1 MSRGGIHV
9 LEIVDAACD
18 DALARHIVQMTAAL
32 RATGAR
38 VSALCDSGLPAS
50 ARLRDAGL
58 DVLDAPL
65 VDAPRWR
72 TVQVATAWIGQQGV
86 GVLHAH
92 GGGAHALGALVG
104 AITERPVLASIRDA
118 AIPMLDLEAHRLG
131 PWSHL
136 ALHHEGAFRQ
146 ATTLG
151 IAHARSTRVDDDPA
165 TTVELL
171 LRLATSGDGGAVG
184 AWPPPST
191 GGAADTVRLREWR

>member
-1 MSRGGIHV
+1 MSRAGIHV
-9 LEIVDAACD
+9 LELVDAACD
-18 DALARHIVQMTAAL
+18 DALARRIVGLAAAL
-32 RATGAR
+32 RAAGAR
-38 VSALCDSGLPAS
+38 VSALCDHGLATAGLRDSGLD
-50 ARLRDAGL
+50 L
-58 DVLDAPL
+58 LDAPL
-65 VDAPRWR
+65 ADAPRWR
-72 TVQVATAWIGQQGV
+72 TVQVATAWIAQQRV

-136 ALHHEGAFRQ
+136 ALHHDGAFRQ
-146 ATTLG
+146 AATLG

-171 LRLATSGDGGAVG
+171 LRLAMSGESAAAGEWPPRVAAAAGDGA
-184 AWPPPST
+184 
-191 GGAADTVRLREWR
+191 RLR

>member
-1 MSRGGIHV
+1 MSRAGIHV
-9 LEIVDAACD
+9 LELVDAACD

-65 VDAPRWR
+65 ADAPRWR

-104 AITERPVLASIRDA
+104 AITERPVLASIRDG

-136 ALHHEGAFRQ
+136 AIHEDGAFRQ
-146 ATTLG
+146 AATLG
-151 IAHARSTRVDDDPA
+151 IARARSTRVDDDPA
-165 TTVELL
+165 TTVHLL
-171 LRLATSGDGGAVG
+171 LRLAMSGHTEAAGV
-184 AWPPPST
+184 WPPPST
-191 GGAADTVRLREWR
+191 AATRDGARLR

>member
-18 DALARHIVQMTAAL
+18 DALARRIVGLVAAL
-32 RATGAR
+32 RAAGAR
-38 VSALCDSGLPAS
+38 VSALCDHELPAS

-65 VDAPRWR
+65 ADAPRWR
-72 TVQVATAWIGQQGV
+72 TVQVATAWIGQERV

-104 AITERPVLASIRDA
+104 AITERPVLASIPGA

-136 ALHHEGAFRQ
+136 ALHDEGAFRQ
-146 ATTLG
+146 AATLG
-151 IAHARSTRVDDDPA
+151 VTRARSLRVDDDPV
-165 TTVELL
+165 TTARILL
-171 LRLATSGDGGAVG
+171 QLATSGDADAV
-184 AWPPPST
+184 AVWPPRSP
-191 GGAADTVRLREWR
+191 AAPADSARLR